1 MCNALHRNRCIMNI
15 LKPIF
20 CYTHS
25 PGTENPVYS
34 YLGTNALEEGKK
46 EAVLL
51 LSLSFLS

>member
-46 EAVLL
+46 KAVLL
-51 LSLSFLS
+51 LSPSFLS